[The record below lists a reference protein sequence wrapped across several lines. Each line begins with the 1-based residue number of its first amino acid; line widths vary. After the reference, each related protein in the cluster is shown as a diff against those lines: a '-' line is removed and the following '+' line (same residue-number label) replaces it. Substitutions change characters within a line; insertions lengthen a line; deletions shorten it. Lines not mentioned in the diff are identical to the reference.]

1 MRRWAACHTFTMAVR
16 EDCRHYSTRTM
27 PSGDMVQRC
36 RVDMAEVTPF
46 ACPLDCLFF
55 EARPIPEVG
64 WQRFEP
70 PDED

>member
-1 MRRWAACHTFTMAVR
+1 
-16 EDCRHYSTRTM
+16 M

-55 EARPIPEVG
+55 EARPITEVG